1 MDGER
6 AYGKPGT
13 KFRKTRPGLGPA
25 LTVDPKSDL
34 GDTESILPGS
44 TEATRLT
51 VRVAALE
58 RENTDLRQRLER
70 LEANSKVVS
79 KVAHDF
85 NNLLTIINGYSVF
98 LIDRLDLNDEVRIDL
113 QSISRASERA
123 ATLTAQLSE
132 LGRTMRGEAICA
144 PKPTQTE
151 LPDKA

>member
-1 MDGER
+1 M
-6 AYGKPGT
+6 
-13 KFRKTRPGLGPA
+13 
-25 LTVDPKSDL
+25 
-34 GDTESILPGS
+34 GDTESILPGT
-44 TEATRLT
+44 TEATGLT
-51 VRVAALE
+51 DLVAALE

-79 KVAHDF
+79 KIAHDF

-144 PKPTQTE
+144 SPKPTQTE
-151 LPDKA
+151 LPGTT